1 MLPHLVKTPDC
12 STLNSLTPSE
22 PRDVAH
28 NWDDELGFRKWIGE
42 SSNRSRTNNL
52 DELRLWGDEVE

>member
-22 PRDVAH
+22 PREAH
-28 NWDDELGFRKWIGE
+28 NWDDELGCQKGIGE